1 MAYGA
6 TEHGRMMNNSN
17 LWVALAIIGIL
28 AVMILPI
35 PFFLLDIL
43 LAISLAL
50 GLMVMLL
57 VIYAKS
63 PLEFSSFPTLL
74 LIITLFKLS
83 LNVAST
89 RLILMHGSA
98 FDGKIIKAFGEFVVG
113 GNYVIGVVIFI
124 ILIIIQFAVITK
136 GSGRIAE
143 VAARFTLD
151 AMPGKQMAID
161 ADLNAGMIDEAE
173 ARRRREIIRQEADFY
188 GAMDGASKF
197 VRGDT
202 VAGIIIT
209 VINIVGGLII
219 GVVQQG
225 MPVAEAA
232 KVFTL
237 LTVGDGLVA
246 QIPSLLISTAA
257 GIIVT
262 RAGSSGK
269 TGVGTELVG
278 ELLGQPKAIFVTGG
292 AISALAL
299 IPGLPK
305 IPLFLMAGMTWMY
318 AKNLEKMKTD
328 ETTRQAKVETD
339 EAIKKKRAP
348 EQVEDLLQIDPM
360 ELELGYGL
368 IAMVDEKRGGDLLN
382 RVTMVRREC
391 VGQLGII
398 IPPIRIRDNMNL
410 DPNVYVVKLRGS
422 EIARSTVV
430 PEHYLAM
437 NPESPEDLMP
447 GVRTT
452 EPAFGLPA
460 VWISEGQKAKAEGM
474 GFTVVNAVSVVST
487 HMMELIKLH
496 AHELLGRQD
505 VNNLLDN
512 LKKTYKALVDEVVP
526 GMLRVGDVQKVLQNL
541 LREKVPVKDFVTI
554 LETLGDFAPRM
565 KDPDILT
572 EYVRHA
578 LSRSI
583 TKMYQDE
590 NGRIKV
596 LSLDPAVEE
605 KITQSL
611 RKSGETSYVAMEPIA
626 LQMLIEATS
635 LAVKAHAA
643 DGVQPIVLCSPQ
655 VRMYFRRITERALPR
670 LAVLSYNEIDPTAQV
685 ESVGIIET

>member
-1 MAYGA
+1 
-6 TEHGRMMNNSN
+6 
-17 LWVALAIIGIL
+17 
-28 AVMILPI
+28 
-35 PFFLLDIL
+35 
-43 LAISLAL
+43 
-50 GLMVMLL
+50 MVMLL

-74 LIITLFKLS
+74 LVITLYKLA

-89 RLILMHGSA
+89 RLILMHGAA

-113 GNYVIGVVIFI
+113 GNYVIGTVIFV
-124 ILIIIQFAVITK
+124 ILVIIQFSVITK

-161 ADLNAGMIDEAE
+161 ADLNAGLIDESE
-173 ARRRREIIRQEADFY
+173 ARRRRELIRQEADFY

-209 VINIVGGLII
+209 IINIVGGLLI
-219 GVVQQG
+219 GVLQQG
-225 MPVAEAA
+225 MTAGDAA
-232 KVFTL
+232 RVFTL
-237 LTVGDGLVA
+237 LTIGDGLVS
-246 QIPSLLISTAA
+246 QIPALLISTAA
-257 GIIVT
+257 GMIVT
-262 RAGSSGK
+262 RAGSTAK
-269 TGVGTELVG
+269 DGVGTELIG
-278 ELLGQPKAIFVTGG
+278 ELLGQPKAILVTGG
-292 AISALAL
+292 AL
-299 IPGLPK
+299 IAFAFVPGLPK
-305 IPLFLMAGMTWMY
+305 IPLFLLAGMVWMY
-318 AKNLEKMKTD
+318 AKNLEKMHAE
-328 ETTRQAKVETD
+328 ETVREKKVAAD
-339 EAIKKKRAP
+339 EAVKKKKAP
-348 EQVEDLLQIDPM
+348 EPVEDLLQIDPM

-391 VGQLGII
+391 VAQLGII

-430 PEHYLAM
+430 PDHYLAM
-437 NPESPEDLMP
+437 NPESPDDLMP

-460 VWISEGQKAKAEGM
+460 VWISESQKPKAESA

-487 HMMELIKLH
+487 HMMELIKSH

-526 GMLRVGDVQKVLQNL
+526 GLLRVGDVQKVLQNL
-541 LREKVPVKDFVTI
+541 LREKVPVKDLVTI
-554 LETLGDFAPRM
+554 LETLGDQAPRM
-565 KDPDILT
+565 KDADILT

-583 TKMYQDE
+583 TKMYQDD
-590 NGRIKV
+590 NGRVKV

-635 LAVKAHAA
+635 RAVKDHSA
-643 DGVQPIVLCSPQ
+643 DGVQPVVLCSPQ

-670 LAVLSYNEIDPTAQV
+670 LAVLSYNEVDPNAQI
-685 ESVGIIET
+685 ESVGVVES

>member
-1 MAYGA
+1 MA
-6 TEHGRMMNNSN
+6 HGRTTEQSN
-17 LWVALAIIGIL
+17 LMMALAIIAII
-28 AVMILPI
+28 AIMVLPI
-35 PFFLLDIL
+35 PFIMLDLL
-43 LAISLAL
+43 LAVSLAL

-63 PLEFSSFPTLL
+63 PLEFTSFPTLL
-74 LIITLFKLS
+74 LVITLFKLA

-89 RLILMHGSA
+89 RLILMHGQA
-98 FDGKIIKAFGEFVVG
+98 FDGKIIRAFGEFVVG
-113 GNYVIGVVIFI
+113 GNYVIGTVIFT
-124 ILIIIQFAVITK
+124 ILVIIQFAVITK

-151 AMPGKQMAID
+151 AMPGKQMSID
-161 ADLNAGMIDEAE
+161 ADLNAGVIDESE
-173 ARRRREIIRQEADFY
+173 ARRRRERIRQEADFY

-202 VAGIIIT
+202 VAGLIIT
-209 VINIVGGLII
+209 VINVIGGLLI
-219 GVVQQG
+219 GVFQQG
-225 MPVAEAA
+225 MQVGEAA
-232 KVFTL
+232 KLFTL
-237 LTVGDGLVA
+237 LTIGDGMVA

-262 RAGSSGK
+262 RAGSAGK
-269 TGVGTELVG
+269 EGAGSELMG
-278 ELLGQPKAIFVTGG
+278 ELLGQPKAILITGG
-292 AISALAL
+292 ALAAFAFV
-299 IPGLPK
+299 PGLPK
-305 IPLFLMAGMTWMY
+305 IPLFLLAGMTWMY
-318 AKNLEKMKTD
+318 AKNLEKIKAD
-328 ETTRQAKVETD
+328 ESVREKKVAAD
-339 EAIKKKRAP
+339 EAVKKKKAP
-348 EQVEDLLQIDPM
+348 EPVEDLLQVDPM

-391 VGQLGII
+391 VAQLGII

-437 NPESPEDLMP
+437 NPESPDDLMP

-460 VWISEGQKAKAEGM
+460 VWISDAQKPKAESM

-487 HMMELIKLH
+487 HMMELIKQH

-512 LKKTYKALVDEVVP
+512 LRKTYKALVEEVVP
-526 GMLRVGDVQKVLQNL
+526 GQLRVGDVQKVLQNL
-541 LREKVPVKDFVTI
+541 LREKVPVKDLVTI

-565 KDPDILT
+565 KDADILT

-583 TKMYQDE
+583 TKMYQDD

-596 LSLDPAVEE
+596 LTLDPAVEE

-611 RKSGETSYVAMEPIA
+611 RKSGETSYVAMDPLP
-626 LQMLIEATS
+626 LQMLIESTS
-635 LAVKAHAA
+635 RAVKEHSG

-670 LAVLSYNEIDPTAQV
+670 LAVLSYNEIDPNARV
-685 ESVGIIET
+685 ESVGIIEG